1 MLCFRLQNALWLK
14 KHMFPIAFVKKIQFS
29 KFQINF
35 KLKRGNMRKSCLG
48 QNMEGTLDC
57 HCMKGFFGRLR
68 KAKVMS
74 KKLKNE

>member
-1 MLCFRLQNALWLK
+1 
-14 KHMFPIAFVKKIQFS
+14 MFYVTKCTLVEKTYVSYCYCKKIQFS